1 MSATCFDRLGLQK
14 LCFRTL
20 RKYCPK
26 CEHQEGKREGSLEAA
41 LSRTRSARIPTA
53 MLFFCCHKCHT
64 RTKIVEKKAEKF
76 TGESDEKRVFPC
88 CVLCVSRNWT
98 DEILNSVSRIPAKGC
113 NRVFYEKMCD
123 TCDSKN
129 NKTPCNARVRVRARR
144 VIIGIFTIP
153 KSPSLV
159 LSSLCSVAPSER
171 VIKKNLSLLWKQAVV
186 FVKTSCRFCENEPSF
201 LR

>member
-1 MSATCFDRLGLQK
+1 MACFDNSVLQK

-64 RTKIVEKKAEKF
+64 RTKIVEKKTEKF
-76 TGESDEKRVFPC
+76 TGESDEKLVFPC
-88 CVLCVSRNWT
+88 CVLRVSRNLI
-98 DEILNSVSRIPAKGC
+98 DEILNYVLRIGAKGC

-144 VIIGIFTIP
+144 VIIGIFTVL
-153 KSPSLV
+153 KSPSLI
-159 LSSLCSVAPSER
+159 LDSLCSVAPPEG
-171 VIKKNLSLLWKQAVV
+171 VIKR
-186 FVKTSCRFCENEPSF
+186 TRCFCENKPSF
-201 LR
+201 L